1 MEFQVNEGPL
11 DRMIRFVVGVVGL
24 NVAAVA
30 TGPLFFVALVIGLI
44 GLFTGLT
51 GFCLPYAILGFD
63 TLPKDAKGHQ
73 KSGA

>member
-11 DRMIRFVVGVVGL
+11 DRMIRFVVGVVAL

-30 TGPLFFVALVIGLI
+30 TGPLFFFALTVGLI
-44 GLFTGLT
+44 GLATGLT
-51 GFCLPYAILGFD
+51 GFCPNYVLFGID